1 MPIRLQILRRQ
12 MKKKDTHLQY
22 LCEDIILHCGVV
34 YTDRAAANLHA
45 VQHEVVVLPA
55 NLHMGMPDM
64 NMIR

>member
-1 MPIRLQILRRQ
+1 MK
-12 MKKKDTHLQY
+12 KKKDTHLQY

-34 YTDRAAANLHA
+34 YTDRTAANLHA

-55 NLHMGMPDM
+55 NLYMGMPDM